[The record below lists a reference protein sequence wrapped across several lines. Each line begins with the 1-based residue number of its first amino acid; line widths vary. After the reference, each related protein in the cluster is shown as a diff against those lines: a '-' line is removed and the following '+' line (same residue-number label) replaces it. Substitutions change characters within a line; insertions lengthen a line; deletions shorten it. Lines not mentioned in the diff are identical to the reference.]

1 MCLIGAA
8 CAGKAQSEVDS
19 TAAQVL
25 PPRHASS
32 SLQSQARQS
41 SSASCCP
48 LSCVAYVPD
57 EVKRMTN
64 DVQAPV
70 FSALGV
76 KNFAVATP

>member
-1 MCLIGAA
+1 M
-8 CAGKAQSEVDS
+8 
-19 TAAQVL
+19 
-25 PPRHASS
+25 RHHRCSHKPDK
-32 SLQSQARQS
+32 S

-48 LSCVAYVPD
+48 LSWVAYVPD

-76 KNFAVATP
+76 KNFAVATPLMAAERNAGI